1 MGFVPRFVP
10 LKLLLG
16 GITLVRE
23 VSLLMVGVGGQG
35 VLLASRIIGE
45 AAVESGYD
53 CLQSEVH
60 GMAQRG
66 GVVTSSVKIG
76 CDVGSPLIALGG
88 CDLLV
93 GFELLETY
101 RAAPY
106 IGGGSTVVTSTET
119 IYPFTVNLGLE
130 KYPPPGEILTTL
142 EKQCGKLYKVESTK
156 LAKEAGG
163 VITANIVMLGAT
175 VATGV
180 LPIEKDT
187 VKKCLE
193 RNVPKKV
200 VSVNLKAF
208 ELGYSS
214 VAHVNPL

>member
-1 MGFVPRFVP
+1 V
-10 LKLLLG
+10 
-16 GITLVRE
+16 ITLVRE
-23 VSLLMVGVGGQG
+23 VAILIVGVGGQG
-35 VLLASRIIGE
+35 VLLASRIVGE

-66 GVVTSSVKIG
+66 GVVTSAIKIG
-76 CDVGSPLIALGG
+76 FDIGSPLVALGG
-88 CDLLV
+88 CDLLA

-106 IGGGSTVVTSTET
+106 ISGDSTVVTSTEV
-119 IYPFTVNLGLE
+119 IQPFTVNLGLGE
-130 KYPPPGEILTTL
+130 YPPPGEILKIL
-142 EKQCGKLYKVESTK
+142 ENQSGKLYRVESTK
-156 LAKEAGG
+156 LAREAGN
-163 VITANIVMLGAT
+163 VITANMVMLGAM

-180 LPIEKDT
+180 LPMDKAT

-193 RNVPKKV
+193 RNIPRKT

-214 VAHVNPL
+214 VTHGNTL